1 MSLSI
6 LAFFKRDG
14 NIEEVTLE
22 LLGKAKRFY
31 NQEINIILISGNED
45 NSNAISLL
53 EQSGANK
60 IFIIKNEKL
69 NNYSTINYKNAV
81 LKALEIIN
89 PEILLIG
96 ATTKGRDLAPRI
108 AATLG
113 VGLTADC
120 TELSINEEGKLAA
133 TRPTFGGSLMAT
145 ILSRK
150 NPQMATVRPKVFQKP
165 VLDYNNK
172 AVIEEISV
180 DLAEEENPI
189 QELNFIP
196 KNLENS
202 SIDEAD
208 IIFAAGK
215 GIKTQENFE
224 TLKEIANNL
233 GAKVA
238 ASRGLVDMGICTNE
252 IQVGQ
257 TGKNVTPK
265 VYIACGISGAIQH
278 IEGMKSSQTIIA
290 INKDE
295 NAPIFKIADYKIVGD
310 LNEILPLLLEKSK
323 RN

>member
-31 NQEINIILISGNED
+31 NNEINIILISGNED

-215 GIKTQENFE
+215 GIKTQENFGI
-224 TLKEIANNL
+224 LKEIANNL
-233 GAKVA
+233 GAKGA